1 MAIDPLDNSSER
13 FITLTMNEIKILS
26 SFMWKVK
33 QLFPIEGHYYIHK
46 SCNILVDVFKQQLA
60 PEDLEDLKL

>member
-33 QLFPIEGHYYIHK
+33 KLFPIEGHYYIHK
-46 SCNILVDVFKQQLA
+46 ACNILVNVFKQQLP

>member
-1 MAIDPLDNSSER
+1 
-13 FITLTMNEIKILS
+13 
-26 SFMWKVK
+26 MWKVK

-46 SCNILVDVFKQQLA
+46 ACNILVDVFKQQLA

>member
-13 FITLTMNEIKILS
+13 FITLSMNEIKILS

-46 SCNILVDVFKQQLA
+46 ACNILVDVFKQQLA
-60 PEDLEDLKL
+60 PEDLENLKL